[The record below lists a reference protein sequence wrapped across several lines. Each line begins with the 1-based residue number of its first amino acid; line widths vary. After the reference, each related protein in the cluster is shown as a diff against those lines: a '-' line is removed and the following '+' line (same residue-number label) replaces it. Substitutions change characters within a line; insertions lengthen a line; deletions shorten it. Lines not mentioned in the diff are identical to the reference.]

1 MELNSV
7 KKIVIDSLMSVL
19 DENGIK
25 NISVD
30 DNTEIFGSKSIIDSL
45 QLINLIVKIEEDVY
59 DRTGKEIIV
68 VDDEAIIS
76 GNSPFQTVQ
85 SLSEFSYDWQKLAL
99 ISQKLILLLIS
110 PYYYLLLNFN
120 ALSQIKR

>member
-59 DRTGKEIIV
+59 DQVGKEIIV
-68 VDDEAIIS
+68 VDEAAVIV
-76 GNSPFQTVQ
+76 GNSPFQTVE
-85 SLSEFSYDWQKLAL
+85 SLTEFVYKK
-99 ISQKLILLLIS
+99 ISK
-110 PYYYLLLNFN
+110 
-120 ALSQIKR
+120 

>member
-25 NISVD
+25 NISID

-45 QLINLIVKIEEDVY
+45 QLISLIVKIEEDVY
-59 DRTGKEIIV
+59 DQVGKEIIV
-68 VDDEAIIS
+68 VDEAAVII
-76 GNSPFQTVQ
+76 GNSPFQTVK
-85 SLSEFSYDWQKLAL
+85 SLTEFVDKKISE
-99 ISQKLILLLIS
+99 
-110 PYYYLLLNFN
+110 
-120 ALSQIKR
+120 

>member
-25 NISVD
+25 NISVN

-45 QLINLIVKIEEDVY
+45 QLISLIVKIEEDVY
-59 DRTGKEIIV
+59 DQVGKEIIV
-68 VDDEAIIS
+68 VDEDAVIV
-76 GNSPFQTVQ
+76 GNSPFQTVK
-85 SLSEFSYDWQKLAL
+85 SLTEFVYKK
-99 ISQKLILLLIS
+99 ISK
-110 PYYYLLLNFN
+110 
-120 ALSQIKR
+120 

>member
-45 QLINLIVKIEEDVY
+45 QLISLIVKIEEDVY
-59 DRTGKEIIV
+59 DQVGKEIIV
-68 VDDEAIIS
+68 VDEAAVII
-76 GNSPFQTVQ
+76 GNSPFQTVK
-85 SLSEFSYDWQKLAL
+85 SLTEFVDKKISE
-99 ISQKLILLLIS
+99 
-110 PYYYLLLNFN
+110 
-120 ALSQIKR
+120 

>member
-25 NISVD
+25 NISVN

-45 QLINLIVKIEEDVY
+45 QLISLIVKIEEDVY
-59 DRTGKEIIV
+59 DQVGKEIIV
-68 VDDEAIIS
+68 VDEAAVII
-76 GNSPFQTVQ
+76 GNSPFQTVK
-85 SLSEFSYDWQKLAL
+85 SLTEFVYKK
-99 ISQKLILLLIS
+99 ISK
-110 PYYYLLLNFN
+110 
-120 ALSQIKR
+120 

>member
-45 QLINLIVKIEEDVY
+45 QLISLIVKIEEDVF
-59 DRTGKEIIV
+59 DQVGKEIIV
-68 VDDEAIIS
+68 VDEAAVIV
-76 GNSPFQTVQ
+76 GNSPFQTVK
-85 SLSEFSYDWQKLAL
+85 SLTEFVYKKISE
-99 ISQKLILLLIS
+99 
-110 PYYYLLLNFN
+110 
-120 ALSQIKR
+120 

>member
-7 KKIVIDSLMSVL
+7 KKIVMDSLISVL

-45 QLINLIVKIEEDVY
+45 QLISLIVKIEEDVY
-59 DRTGKEIIV
+59 DQVGKEIIV
-68 VDDEAIIS
+68 VDEAAVIV
-76 GNSPFQTVQ
+76 GNSPFQTVK
-85 SLSEFSYDWQKLAL
+85 SLTEFVYKK
-99 ISQKLILLLIS
+99 ISK
-110 PYYYLLLNFN
+110 
-120 ALSQIKR
+120 